1 MHKNGLNELFSNECD
16 AELTNSMIRLQ
27 QIAVN
32 WMGKLSLSNDTKYTL
47 FLTQSYCMNLEDL
60 EYRAQVVWT
69 TFVILL

>member
-1 MHKNGLNELFSNECD
+1 MHRNGLNELFSNESD

-32 WMGKLSLSNDTKYTL
+32 WMGKLSLSNDSKFSL
-47 FLTQSYCMNLEDL
+47 FLTQRYCMNSDDL

-69 TFVILL
+69 TFVILF